1 MLYSILIRYGE
12 CMMKVTNT
20 SKTNPLNANTLN
32 ANTLKVNM
40 TALPKGAE
48 KIVDG
53 LCIREFPKYDL
64 LYYDNVTGFKDV
76 VSKDGKPEGCIIIYI
91 KTKIDKDIDGNILE
105 KPIYRYVEVAK
116 THPTTP
122 RTMIYRYVLEHLAR
136 FNEEDRERY
145 SVDIKALQTLLE
157 PANVT

>member
-1 MLYSILIRYGE
+1 
-12 CMMKVTNT
+12 MKVNT
-20 SKTNPLNANTLN
+20 SKPNTLN
-32 ANTLKVNM
+32 ANTLKVNTLKANM
-40 TALPKGAE
+40 TALPIGAE

-53 LCIREFPKYDL
+53 LCIREFAKWDL
-64 LYYDNVTGFKDV
+64 LYHDNVTGFKDV
-76 VSKDGKPEGCIIIYI
+76 VSKNGTPEGCIIIYI
-91 KTKIDKDIDGNILE
+91 KTRIDKDIDGNLLE

-136 FNEEDRERY
+136 FNEEDRERRY
-145 SVDIKALQTLLE
+145 SVDVKALQTLLE